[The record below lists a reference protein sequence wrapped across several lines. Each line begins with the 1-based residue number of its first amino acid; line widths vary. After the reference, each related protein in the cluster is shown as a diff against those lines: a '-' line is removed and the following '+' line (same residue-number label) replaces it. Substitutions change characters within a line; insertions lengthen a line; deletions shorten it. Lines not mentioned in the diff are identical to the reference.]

1 MANAAMLNAR
11 AHRRWLRGRV
21 VLLPSLAIAAV
32 LLAPL
37 ALVALDANSAGWTEV
52 SQVLFRQRSVMLLRN
67 TVVLA
72 VLVLVLACAIGVAA
86 AWATERCALPAR
98 RAWTVLLVLPI
109 AMPDFVVGWA
119 WHSIAPLMNPL
130 LGATLVMTLG
140 TYPLVYLPVAAA
152 LRRAD
157 PAMEDTSRSLGKG
170 AVVTFARVSLPLISR
185 AVAGGGVLVVLTV
198 ISEYGAF
205 EVLRYQTFTTEI
217 FNEFGFEPSA
227 AGALSIPLVLLGLLA
242 LSTEGL
248 IFRGRG
254 RPRSA
259 PRRPPALARWRPST
273 GPIMAGLLGLAGL
286 GVGVP
291 VGTLVYWISQSQQ
304 TTLPAAATLG
314 QATWAT
320 LTYSAWGA
328 LLAVSA
334 ALPVALMT
342 LRRRSRVRAA
352 IERSTFVTQAVPGVV
367 IALSLVFFATRYA
380 FGLYQTSLALVIAYA
395 ILHFPLALV
404 CVNASVA
411 QAPAQLADVG
421 VSLGRHPLLVFVR
434 VTLPLLLPGLLAGFC
449 LVFLTAITELTAT
462 LILAPIGVQTLA
474 TQFWAFQSEVANG
487 AAAPYALVIVAIAV
501 LPGALLGL
509 WFDREARQSI
519 ASTA

>member
-1 MANAAMLNAR
+1 MAYAAIRSAR
-11 AHRRWLRGRV
+11 AHRRWLRRRV
-21 VLLPSLAIAAV
+21 VIVPGLAIAAV

-37 ALVALDANSAGWTEV
+37 VLLALDANSAGWSEI
-52 SQVLFRQRSVMLLRN
+52 SHVLFRQRSRMLLTN

-72 VLVLVLACAIGVAA
+72 VLVLVLASAIGIAA
-86 AWATERCALPAR
+86 AWATERCALAAR

-109 AMPDFVVGWA
+109 AMPDFVTGWA
-119 WHSIAPLMNPL
+119 WHSIAPRMSPL

-157 PAMEDTSRSLGKG
+157 PAMEDTSRSLGAG
-170 AVVTFARVSLPLISR
+170 AIATFVKVTLPLISR
-185 AVAGGGVLVVLTV
+185 AVVGGGVLVVLTV

-227 AGALSIPLVLLGLLA
+227 AGALSVPLVLLGLLA
-242 LSTEGL
+242 LSADGL
-248 IFRGRG
+248 TARRG
-254 RPRSA
+254 RPRTA
-259 PRRPPALARWRPST
+259 PARPPALARWRPGT
-273 GPIMAGLLGLAGL
+273 APIMAGLLALAGL

-291 VGTLVYWISQSQQ
+291 VGTLVYWITQSQQ

-320 LTYSAWGA
+320 ITYSAWGA
-328 LLAVSA
+328 LLAVAA

-342 LRRRSRVRAA
+342 LRRRSRVRAV

-367 IALSLVFFATRYA
+367 IALSLVFFTTRYA
-380 FGLYQTSLALVIAYA
+380 FGLYQTSLSLVIAYA
-395 ILHFPLALV
+395 IMHFPLALV

-421 VSLGRHPLLVFVR
+421 VSLGRHPLVVFFR
-434 VTLPLLLPGLLAGFC
+434 VTLPLLAPGLLAGFC

-509 WFDREARQSI
+509 WFDREARQRI